1 MAYLD
6 KNGLNHFF
14 EKIKNIFVKKTEVA
28 KVGLTGNAIDLS
40 LKDGDFIILNCGD
53 ASHNI

>member
-6 KNGLNHFF
+6 TNGFNHFF

-28 KVGLTGNAIDLS
+28 QVGLTGNALDLS
-40 LKDGDFIILNCGD
+40 LNDGDFIILNCGD

>member
-14 EKIKNIFVKKTEVA
+14 EKIKNIFVKKADVA
-28 KVGLTGNAIDLS
+28 KVGLTGNALDLS
-40 LKDGDFIILNCGD
+40 LDDGDFIILNCGD

>member
-14 EKIKNIFVKKTEVA
+14 EKIKNIFIKKTEVA
-28 KVGLTGNAIDLS
+28 KVGLTGNALDLS